1 MEHYSIQAIDIFI
14 SEIVYKRGWHRG
26 DPVQY
31 KVNNCAW
38 ESLVELQ
45 LKADDHGTF
54 QLHGKQFFQHGDKD
68 KMLSDKDITFMALQA
83 HIYRQ
88 QQDNR
93 AIHWAEEA
101 PG

>member
-1 MEHYSIQAIDIFI
+1 
-14 SEIVYKRGWHRG
+14 
-26 DPVQY
+26 
-31 KVNNCAW
+31 
-38 ESLVELQ
+38 
-45 LKADDHGTF
+45 
-54 QLHGKQFFQHGDKD
+54 
-68 KMLSDKDITFMALQA
+68 MLLDKDITFMAFQA